1 MPHFICKEWF
11 SILENSV
18 HNGLGPH
25 KEKFKK
31 ESKWQGE
38 GYVSSLLLW
47 ASPPLLSAGVVCP
60 GCLVQVWFHIEHRA
74 LVSVVWYGPVG
85 RGGPACFCVSLG
97 HYEGTSFYWGCERL
111 SHTGAAGVLVTEV
124 CDDMRARL
132 TVPGYQWEMTDYVV
146 IVQVFI
152 VLCF

>member
-1 MPHFICKEWF
+1 MDWGHIRR
-11 SILENSV
+11 SLR
-18 HNGLGPH
+18 
-25 KEKFKK
+25 KK
-31 ESKWQGE
+31 VQWQGE

-85 RGGPACFCVSLG
+85 CGGPACFCVSLG